1 MTSSEFESRD
11 PPPPGPIRAVVAA
24 GAALSVL
31 AAGAIFLGLAGERS
45 PSSGAPRV
53 AAAPPPVASVGAYG
67 AVVWPEKVVSS
78 ETPRGKVVS
87 SETPRGPA
95 AVAVAPVA
103 EIEPKAIVAI
113 SATTA
118 AALPGDDAF
127 IRVKPAPPN
136 DILATNG
143 APRLKPSV
151 SPIPTASAPDRPDAA
166 ASAVLSLATRWLAGD
181 EDRPPPVF
189 FESDLIADRAPPPP
203 LAVAFARD
211 VAGPPRDVRVSLSKG
226 ETFVDA
232 LRRAGVR
239 ADDRNEAAYAFGKLY
254 NMRALRP
261 GQSFQLRVAEPNKTL
276 FELISLEEEPALH
289 LLALDYDADPVKRIS
304 LARAPDGGFSAKER
318 AAPLTTR
325 IAAVK
330 GRIEGSL
337 YLSAKRQGAPDEVIA
352 GLAQMFA
359 YDVDFQREIFG
370 GDEFEAIFEVRY
382 DETGRLVAGGEVL
395 YGRLNWRG
403 RSKEKGY
410 YRFALEEG
418 GRADYFDASG
428 ESARRLLMKTPIDGA
443 RLSSGFG
450 TRRHPILGYAKAHKG
465 VDFAAARGTPI
476 MAAGD
481 GVIER
486 AGPYG
491 TFGNYVRIRHAQGY
505 KTAYA
510 HMNSIRKGVR
520 AGARVRQGDI
530 IGTVGSTG
538 RSTGPH
544 LHYEVHLNN
553 KAVNPQSLKI
563 ATGYELGGKDLARF
577 RAERDRIDA
586 MRLPAAEPES
596 NLVAENAKNRSL

>member
-1 MTSSEFESRD
+1 MSSEFESPKTEPDGFERAAYAALAALTVLVAGGAFLLSRGAASESPGAATAEATATPVAEAGSGAYGSVVFPTPAEPQSAPATVAAEATVE
-11 PPPPGPIRAVVAA
+11 PPAVAEAPVPALQEAPPTAGRFGAPIRVKPQRPGIGPQADAA
-24 GAALSVL
+24 GAAAPRPKPGL
-31 AAGAIFLGLAGERS
+31 AAAT
-45 PSSGAPRV
+45 
-53 AAAPPPVASVGAYG
+53 AAPPA
-67 AVVWPEKVVSS
+67 
-78 ETPRGKVVS
+78 
-87 SETPRGPA
+87 PA
-95 AVAVAPVA
+95 A
-103 EIEPKAIVAI
+103 
-113 SATTA
+113 ST
-118 AALPGDDAF
+118 
-127 IRVKPAPPN
+127 
-136 DILATNG
+136 
-143 APRLKPSV
+143 
-151 SPIPTASAPDRPDAA
+151 
-166 ASAVLSLATRWLAGD
+166 AVLSLATRWLASAD
-181 EDRPPPVF
+181 DRPPPVY
-189 FESDLIADRAPPPP
+189 FESDLAADRAAPPP
-203 LAVAFARD
+203 LAVAYAKD
-211 VAGPPRDVRVSLSKG
+211 LAGPPRELRVALSKG

-254 NMRALRP
+254 NLRQLRP
-261 GQSFQLRVAEPNKTL
+261 GQSFNLTLAEPNKTL
-276 FELISLEEEPALH
+276 FELISMDETPALH
-289 LLALDYDADPVKRIS
+289 LVALDFNADPEKRVS
-304 LARAPDGGFSAKER
+304 LRRSAGGGYVADER

-325 IAAVK
+325 IAAVS
-330 GRIEGSL
+330 GRIDGSL

-382 DETGRLVAGGEVL
+382 DETGKLVAGGDVL
-395 YGRLNWRG
+395 YGRLKWRG
-403 RSKEKGY
+403 RQKEKGY
-410 YRFALEEG
+410 YRFAVEEG
-418 GRADYFDASG
+418 GRGDYFDAKG

-465 VDFAAARGTPI
+465 VDFAAPRGTPI

-481 GVIER
+481 GVVER

-491 TFGNYVRIRHAQGY
+491 SFGNYVSIRHAQGY

-544 LHYEVHLNN
+544 LHYEVHYKNS
-553 KAVNPQSLKI
+553 AVNPQSLKI

-577 RAERDRIDA
+577 RSERDRIDA
-586 MRLPAAEPES
+586 LRAGAEPAEK
-596 NLVAENAKNRSL
+596 NLVADNANNAAL

>member
-1 MTSSEFESRD
+1 MTSSEFERRD
-11 PPPPGPIRAVVAA
+11 QGGRGPQRAAFAA
-24 GAALSVL
+24 GAAFAVL
-31 AAGAIFLGLAGERS
+31 VGGAVFLGTVVKR
-45 PSSGAPRV
+45 PSV
-53 AAAPPPVASVGAYG
+53 APPPLAASVPAPAASVGGGDYG
-67 AVVWPEKVVSS
+67 AVVWPESRPV
-78 ETPRGKVVS
+78 PR
-87 SETPRGPA
+87 PPA
-95 AVAVAPVA
+95 AREAATASATEEIAAPLPSPA
-103 EIEPKAIVAI
+103 AAPPIEPFV
-113 SATTA
+113 
-118 AALPGDDAF
+118 
-127 IRVKPAPPN
+127 RVKPISAMS
-136 DILATNG
+136 AVKASS
-143 APRLKPSV
+143 APRLKPSLAGADAD
-151 SPIPTASAPDRPDAA
+151 PAA
-166 ASAVLSLATRWLAGD
+166 APIQKGAAVLSLATRWLASED
-181 EDRPPPVF
+181 DRPPPVF
-189 FESDLIADRAPPPP
+189 FKSDLIADRVAPPP
-203 LAVAFARD
+203 LAVAYARD
-211 VAGPPRDVRVSLSKG
+211 VAAPPREARVTLSKG

-254 NMRALRP
+254 NLRTLRP
-261 GQSFQLRVAEPNKTL
+261 GQSFYLTVAEPNKTL
-276 FELISLEEEPALH
+276 FELISLDEEPALH
-289 LLALDYDADPVKRIS
+289 LIALDYDADPVKRIS
-304 LARAPDGGFSAKER
+304 LSRTADGGFAAKER

-330 GRIEGSL
+330 GRVDGSL

-382 DETGRLVAGGEVL
+382 DETGRLVAGGDVL

-410 YRFALEEG
+410 YRFALEDG
-418 GRADYFDASG
+418 GRGDYYDASG

-465 VDFAAARGTPI
+465 VDFAASRGTPI

-481 GVIER
+481 GVVEK

-510 HMNSIRKGVR
+510 HMNTIKKGVR
-520 AGARVRQGDI
+520 AGARVRQGDV
-530 IGTVGSTG
+530 IGAVGSTG

-544 LHYEVHLNN
+544 LHYEVHL
-553 KAVNPQSLKI
+553 KDRAVNPQSLKI
-563 ATGYELGGKDLARF
+563 ATGVNLGGKDLARF
-577 RAERDRIDA
+577 RVERDRIDA
-586 MRLPAAEPES
+586 MRPQTAEPES
-596 NLVAENAKNRSL
+596 SLVAENAKNRSL

>member
-1 MTSSEFESRD
+1 MTFSEFESRD
-11 PPPPGPIRAVVAA
+11 PPAPGPERAAFAA
-24 GAALSVL
+24 GAALAVL
-31 AAGAIFLGLAGERS
+31 IGGAVFLGAVVKS
-45 PSSGAPRV
+45 PSRAPDAV
-53 AAAPPPVASVGAYG
+53 IAAAPAAAATPAAAIGAGDYG
-67 AVVWPEKVVSS
+67 AVVWPDARPVL
-78 ETPRGKVVS
+78 ETPSVAR
-87 SETPRGPA
+87 PA
-95 AVAVAPVA
+95 AGAAPVTAVSA
-103 EIEPKAIVAI
+103 EY
-113 SATTA
+113 A
-118 AALPGDDAF
+118 AAFVTPPAIAAAPDDAF
-127 IRVKPAPPN
+127 VRVKPMPTAETV
-136 DILATNG
+136 AANG
-143 APRLKPSV
+143 APRLKPSL
-151 SPIPTASAPDRPDAA
+151 TATTAPAPSAGQGAN
-166 ASAVLSLATRWLAGD
+166 AVLSLATRWLASE

-189 FESDLIADRAPPPP
+189 FESDLVATRAPPPP
-203 LAVAFARD
+203 LAVAYARD
-211 VAGPPRDVRVSLSKG
+211 IAAPPREVRVSLSKG

-232 LRRAGVR
+232 LRRAGIR

-254 NMRALRP
+254 NLRTLRP
-261 GQSFQLRVAEPNKTL
+261 GHSFQLTVAEPNKTL
-276 FELISLEEEPALH
+276 YELISLEEEPALH
-289 LLALDYDADPVKRIS
+289 LIALDYNADPVKRITLS
-304 LARAPDGGFSAKER
+304 RAAGGGFSAKER

-330 GRIEGSL
+330 GRIDGSL

-352 GLAQMFA
+352 GLSQMFA

-382 DETGRLVAGGEVL
+382 DETGRMVGGGDVL

-410 YRFALEEG
+410 YRFALEQG
-418 GRADYFDASG
+418 GRGEYYDASG

-465 VDFAAARGTPI
+465 VDFAASRGTPI

-481 GVIER
+481 GVVEK

-491 TFGNYVRIRHAQGY
+491 SFGNYVRIRHAQGY

-510 HMNSIRKGVR
+510 HMNAVRKGVR
-520 AGARVRQGDI
+520 AGARVRQGDV

-544 LHYEVHLNN
+544 LHYEVHL
-553 KAVNPQSLKI
+553 KDRAVNPQSLKI

-577 RAERDRIDA
+577 RAAREAIDA
-586 MRLPAAEPES
+586 MRLQAAEPEP
-596 NLVAENAKNRSL
+596 NLVAENAKNRAL

>member
-1 MTSSEFESRD
+1 MTFSEFESRD
-11 PPPPGPIRAVVAA
+11 SPGPLRAAFAA
-24 GAALSVL
+24 GAVLSVL
-31 AAGAIFLGLAGERS
+31 IGGAFLIGHVNKTPGSPPPVGSALPEPAPAAGAGDYGTIAWPVVE
-45 PSSGAPRV
+45 
-53 AAAPPPVASVGAYG
+53 AAPQTPPAL
-67 AVVWPEKVVSS
+67 PQ
-78 ETPRGKVVS
+78 
-87 SETPRGPA
+87 A
-95 AVAVAPVA
+95 AP
-103 EIEPKAIVAI
+103 IEPSLAIAQ
-113 SATTA
+113 AETDA
-118 AALPGDDAF
+118 APEEAF
-127 IRVKPAPPN
+127 VRVKPAPAVEGGATGIFPRPKPS
-136 DILATNG
+136 LATTVTPPG
-143 APRLKPSV
+143 ASV
-151 SPIPTASAPDRPDAA
+151 PARSGG
-166 ASAVLSLATRWLAGD
+166 AVLSLATRWLASE
-181 EDRPPPVF
+181 EDRPPPVYF
-189 FESDLIADRAPPPP
+189 ASDLAPDRAPPPP
-203 LAVAFARD
+203 LAVIFARD
-211 VAGPPRDVRVSLSKG
+211 VSAPPRDVRVSLSKG

-239 ADDRNEAAYAFGKLY
+239 AEDRNEAAYAFGKLY
-254 NMRALRP
+254 NLRMLRP
-261 GQSFQLRVAEPNKTL
+261 GQSFLLTVAEPNKTL

-289 LLALDYDADPVKRIS
+289 LIALDFDDDPEKRIS
-304 LARAPDGGFSAKER
+304 LSHQAGGGFAATER

-325 IAAVK
+325 LAAVK
-330 GRIEGSL
+330 GRIDGSL

-418 GRADYFDASG
+418 GRSEYFDASG

-481 GVIER
+481 GVVEK

-510 HMNSIRKGVR
+510 HLNAIKKGVR
-520 AGARVRQGDI
+520 AGARVRQGDV

-544 LHYEVHLNN
+544 LHYEVHL
-553 KAVNPQSLKI
+553 KDRAVNPQSLKI

-577 RAERDRIDA
+577 RAARDAIDA
-586 MRLPAAEPES
+586 MRREAVDAEPS
-596 NLVAENAKNRSL
+596 LVAENAKNRAL